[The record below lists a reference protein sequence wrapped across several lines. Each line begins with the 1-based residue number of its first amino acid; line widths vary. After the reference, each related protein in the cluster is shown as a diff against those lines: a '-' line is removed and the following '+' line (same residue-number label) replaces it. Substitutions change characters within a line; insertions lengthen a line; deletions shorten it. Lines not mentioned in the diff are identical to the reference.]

1 MNGQQYHK
9 RTLGVEGVSF
19 IPFQPNYIILNTAI
33 QPAACPLP
41 ARPRTPSSLGSR
53 VSGLGSRVCTQLC
66 LQLCLQTQSCCLQL
80 PWLKELRV
88 WGGQGIRA
96 RGARANTPCGT

>member
-9 RTLGVEGVSF
+9 RTLGVDGVSF

-41 ARPRTPSSLGSR
+41 ARPPSPLSALGSR
-53 VSGLGSRVCTQLC
+53 LSALGTQLC
-66 LQLCLQTQSCCLQL
+66 LQLCLQTQSCLQL
-80 PWLKELRV
+80 RWLKELRV
-88 WGGQGIRA
+88 WGEQGTRA
-96 RGARANTPCGT
+96 RGARATTPCGT